1 MKAILGNN
9 RFAKD
14 RQNHC
19 HDNGITWGSGCH
31 WKHLKSHVSQLIRKV
46 LSNDDMIQ
54 NLVQNEI
61 TTIFKTNEMLLTLQ
75 DIDLYTSCH
84 NILFGILFGPA
95 VHESSEV
102 QDIIRRH
109 KLKTKP
115 SCDPAEWYTCSSWLL
130 FQGSTNTL
138 DPSYSE
144 DIKKI
149 IQGRACLLRSAKN
162 DMNPNNESG
171 LVDLFIASWLDKDKS
186 TNTIETAVDTLASI
200 VSDMCASGTQPMAF
214 AIQWMIYLL
223 ARNPKVQD
231 KIYDE
236 IMNEELSNSGAKAYR
251 MATLYEIFRV
261 GNILPIPIPRCAT
274 EAFSISDLPV
284 RKGCPIIY
292 NLDPIFKDVSYWGE
306 SVDKFVPER
315 FLDERKLIRTER
327 MVMFGFGKRRCLGES
342 IVWNTLMLY
351 LTEICTKFEVSAG
364 RQNPTDYGIGK
375 KASFIFSA
383 RRRHNMHS

>member
-1 MKAILGNN
+1 M
-9 RFAKD
+9 
-14 RQNHC
+14 
-19 HDNGITWGSGCH
+19 
-31 WKHLKSHVSQLIRKV
+31 KSHVSQLIRKV

-149 IQGRACLLRSAKN
+149 IQVHICIYYVSVHKVLW
-162 DMNPNNESG
+162 PTTG
-171 LVDLFIASWLDKDKS
+171 LINVGQRLFRDAR
-186 TNTIETAVDTLASI
+186 VY
-200 VSDMCASGTQPMAF
+200 SDRQ
-214 AIQWMIYLL
+214 
-223 ARNPKVQD
+223 
-231 KIYDE
+231 
-236 IMNEELSNSGAKAYR
+236 R
-251 MATLYEIFRV
+251 MT
-261 GNILPIPIPRCAT
+261 
-274 EAFSISDLPV
+274 
-284 RKGCPIIY
+284 
-292 NLDPIFKDVSYWGE
+292 
-306 SVDKFVPER
+306 
-315 FLDERKLIRTER
+315 
-327 MVMFGFGKRRCLGES
+327 
-342 IVWNTLMLY
+342 
-351 LTEICTKFEVSAG
+351 
-364 RQNPTDYGIGK
+364 
-375 KASFIFSA
+375 
-383 RRRHNMHS
+383 